1 MDVRASR
8 ARRRNVCALAGV
20 SPAMRIARVLF
31 LIAAVA
37 LATALAPSPAQAA
50 AAPCHSAMRH
60 GVLPPWARTGFS
72 DPRPRMPHVL
82 GRSGEI
88 AAVVFGYPLL
98 SPPAENRANKI
109 LWVSRRPIKPPDEL
123 RIRAQRMRGD
133 KPVGKHVV
141 RVIQGG
147 PGPSYLNLP
156 ARGCWRLSLQ
166 WSGRSDELDL
176 DFLRRR

>member
-1 MDVRASR
+1 
-8 ARRRNVCALAGV
+8 
-20 SPAMRIARVLF
+20 
-31 LIAAVA
+31 
-37 LATALAPSPAQAA
+37 
-50 AAPCHSAMRH
+50 MRH

-98 SPPAENRANKI
+98 SPPAKNRANKI

-133 KPVGKHVV
+133 KPVGRHVV

-156 ARGCWRLSLQ
+156 ARGCWRLSLR

>member
-1 MDVRASR
+1 MRV
-8 ARRRNVCALAGV
+8 ARPVLAAALA
-20 SPAMRIARVLF
+20 L
-31 LIAAVA
+31 
-37 LATALAPSPAQAA
+37 ALAPATASASTGA
-50 AAPCHSAMRH
+50 CHSAMRH

-98 SPPAENRANKI
+98 SPPSETRANKI
-109 LWVSRRPIKPPDEL
+109 LWVSRRPIKPPDRL

-133 KPVGKHVV
+133 RPVGQHVV
-141 RVIQGG
+141 RVIVGG

-156 ARGCWRLSLQ
+156 TPGCSRLSLQ

-176 DFLRRR
+176 DFRRRS